1 MRKQK
6 MISSPVLSDYRNCCF
21 YNNFQQLDWQFYY
34 CHGNSSSIRILGT
47 AGTFFILSIFLFA
60 AFHFVLL
67 TLPETKGESLEKIDQ
82 LFMKPYLERINLS
95 YYLR

>member
-6 MISSPVLSDYRNCCF
+6 YPLLSYLIIGIAVSITTSGNWIG
-21 YNNFQQLDWQFYY
+21 NFIIAVVTPLLL
-34 CHGNSSSIRILGT
+34 GSVLGT

>member
-6 MISSPVLSDYRNCCF
+6 YPLLSYLIIGIAVSITTSGNWIG
-21 YNNFQQLDWQFYY
+21 NFIIAMVTPLLL
-34 CHGNSSSIRILGT
+34 GSVLGT

-82 LFMKPYLERINLS
+82 LFMKPCLERINLS